1 MAQGLWPRGC
11 GPGAVIRG
19 AEGCGQGLWPRAR
32 GLGVWPRGSGPGINP
47 QNFKAPD
54 YVAIAA
60 ASGANYIILVLPH
73 HSYYRDDYL
82 VTANYVICGGGLL
95 LSGAMIIMSECD
107 LLKWLLA
114 NVSEFGPAA
123 LLRTL
128 IMCGSLADTATAH
141 PRHRSLIFL
150 FLCLAKSKQTPQ
162 NNH

>member
-1 MAQGLWPRGC
+1 MAQGLCPRGC
-11 GPGAVIRG
+11 DQ
-19 AEGCGQGLWPRAR
+19 GCRGLWPRAVAQGPR
-32 GLGVWPRGSGPGINP
+32 PRSVAQGLWSRHQPPKLQS
-47 QNFKAPD
+47 AD

-123 LLRTL
+123 LLCTL